1 MNRASSLKAAAALSD
16 IHTEKKG
23 KERKGRSTPVEEY
36 CWHLKCVL
44 RLQWESATLPCRI
57 ADRLLEYVKVSQRH
71 HVHRDLNKEEAAKYP
86 LIMLS
91 SILSPSLPI
100 QTLSHP
106 THDAVTG
113 ARCLGYSRIWHKVF
127 GFYVRDW
134 SDKHW
139 ALPSTCC

>member
-1 MNRASSLKAAAALSD
+1 MNRASSLKAAAVLSD

-36 CWHLKCVL
+36 FWHLKCVL

-86 LIMLS
+86 LIMLFYS
-91 SILSPSLPI
+91 FSIAPHPNSLP
-100 QTLSHP
+100 P
-106 THDAVTG
+106 D
-113 ARCLGYSRIWHKVF
+113 ARCCNRGKVLGLQPHLAQSFWILRQ
-127 GFYVRDW
+127 G
-134 SDKHW
+134 
-139 ALPSTCC
+139 LE